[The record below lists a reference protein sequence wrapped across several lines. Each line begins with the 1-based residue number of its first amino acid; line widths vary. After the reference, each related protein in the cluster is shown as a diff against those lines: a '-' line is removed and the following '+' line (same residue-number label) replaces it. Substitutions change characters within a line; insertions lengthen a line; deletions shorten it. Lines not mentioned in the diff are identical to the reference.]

1 LVAVIAHDRNA
12 HVDDDLRA
20 LAECYE
26 TLHARAGRQTAPSPS
41 WVGATAFGRSRRWG
55 QVGQWAMVAGC
66 VHPQSGV
73 LTESL
78 EALDGQFALVRQA
91 GETIEV
97 ATDPFGMQALH
108 VAHRTGRSYVSTSAL
123 TLAAHLGAPP
133 EPDGV
138 MAFLRTGYQFGART
152 LWRGVERLEP
162 ATALRFAGDGP
173 SRRCYWRVEPDPS
186 MRELTLDETV
196 ERCLDALV
204 DTLSARLAEGPC
216 LWADLT
222 GGFDSRLMC
231 LALRAAQVEF
241 TATTAG
247 PSGSADVEI
256 ARRLAAMADWPWS
269 HLDLGDAVGPV
280 AEVTGE
286 ALAWGDGNLEALQ
299 LAEVLWIHRRN
310 AATCGRL
317 INGGGGEHLR
327 HYASAQELLR
337 AGRSTRVNLDR
348 WVDLRMLAPEDTS
361 VFRENPTPRV
371 RRDLLERMRERAVP
385 RADLP
390 NTVQL
395 DLLYAYKSTGHF
407 GAYTSAA
414 RGHLDAELPFYWKP
428 VFTAAISARDRFRTQ
443 HRLQR
448 QMIAALDARLAAV
461 VTQRGGPAEPWRAGN
476 LHRFAPYYVRQARNL
491 GRRLAAG
498 RLPAATGRPASVN
511 QTRARALAELGPRLD
526 ATVMRSG
533 SLYRPEGLADLVAR
547 AHRPGFTQWPL
558 VGRIVTLEMA
568 LEAADARL

>member
-1 LVAVIAHDRNA
+1 
-12 HVDDDLRA
+12 
-20 LAECYE
+20 
-26 TLHARAGRQTAPSPS
+26 
-41 WVGATAFGRSRRWG
+41 
-55 QVGQWAMVAGC
+55 
-66 VHPQSGV
+66 V

-123 TLAAHLGAPP
+123 ALAAHLGTPP
-133 EPDGV
+133 ESDGV

-186 MRELTLDETV
+186 MRELTLDETA
-196 ERCLDALV
+196 ERCVGVLV
-204 DTLSARLAEGPC
+204 DTLRARLLEGQC

-222 GGFDSRLMC
+222 GGFDSRLLC

-241 TATTAG
+241 TATTTG
-247 PSGSADVEI
+247 PSDSPDVEI
-256 ARRLAAMADWPWS
+256 ARRLVAMAGWPWS
-269 HLDLGDAVGPV
+269 HLDPGDAVGPV

-299 LAEVLWIHRRN
+299 LADVLWTHRRN

-337 AGRSTRVNLDR
+337 AGRSTRVDLDR

-361 VFRENPTPRV
+361 VFREDPTPRV
-371 RRDLLERMRERAVP
+371 RRDLLERMRERAAP

-448 QMIAALDARLAAV
+448 HMIAALDARLAAV

-498 RLPAATGRPASVN
+498 RIPAATGRPAPVN
-511 QTRARALAELGPRLD
+511 QARARALAELGPRLD

-558 VGRIVTLEMA
+558 VGRIVTLELA
-568 LEAADARL
+568 LDAADARL

>member
-1 LVAVIAHDRNA
+1 
-12 HVDDDLRA
+12 
-20 LAECYE
+20 
-26 TLHARAGRQTAPSPS
+26 
-41 WVGATAFGRSRRWG
+41 
-55 QVGQWAMVAGC
+55 
-66 VHPQSGV
+66 V

-204 DTLSARLAEGPC
+204 DTLGARLAEGPC

-269 HLDLGDAVGPV
+269 HLDPGDAVGPV

-414 RGHLDAELPFYWKP
+414 RGHLDSELPFYWKP

-448 QMIAALDARLAAV
+448 HMIAALDARLAAV

-511 QTRARALAELGPRLD
+511 QTSARALAELGPRLD